1 MIKELKEALLPKE
14 YEKLPASIKA
24 SYTPQEW
31 LWLSSLEK
39 ANLVQTE
46 TEPDKYPD

>member
-1 MIKELKEALLPKE
+1 MIKELREALIPSEYMALPK
-14 YEKLPASIKA
+14 AIQD

-31 LWLSSLEK
+31 LWLSSNEK
-39 ANLVQTE
+39 AMLVQTE

>member
-1 MIKELKEALLPKE
+1 MIQALKEALIPSEYMALPK
-14 YEKLPASIKA
+14 AIQD

-31 LWLSSLEK
+31 LWLSSYEK
-39 ANLVQTE
+39 AMLVQTE